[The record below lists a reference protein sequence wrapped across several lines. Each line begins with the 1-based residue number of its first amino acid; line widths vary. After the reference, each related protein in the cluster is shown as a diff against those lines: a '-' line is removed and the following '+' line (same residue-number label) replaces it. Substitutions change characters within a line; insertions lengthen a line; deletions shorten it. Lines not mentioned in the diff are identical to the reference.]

1 MTRARNV
8 VPRLRRRR
16 RLMRRAKGNWGAR
29 RKLLRTV
36 KETLLRAGAFSF
48 RHRRNRKR
56 DFRKLWVQR
65 INAAARVNGT
75 TYSKLIHGIKKAE
88 IDIDRRALSELAFN
102 DPAAFTAVVD
112 RAKEAVA
119 A

>member
-1 MTRARNV
+1 
-8 VPRLRRRR
+8 
-16 RLMRRAKGNWGAR
+16 MRRAKGNWGAR

>member
-36 KETLLRAGAFSF
+36 KETLLRAERFAF
-48 RHRRNRKR
+48 RDRRVRKR
-56 DFRKLWVQR
+56 DFRRLWIRR
-65 INAAARVNGT
+65 IHAGAHMNGLN
-75 TYSKLIHGIKKAE
+75 YSKLICGINRAG
-88 IDIDRRALSELAFN
+88 IQIDRKVLSELAFH
-102 DPAAFTAVVD
+102 DPAAFSAVAD
-112 RAKEAVA
+112 RAKTALSA
-119 A
+119 